1 MSMRTLQTGF
11 VLIVLALLSQGV
23 AAALMPCDM
32 EAAHDLTESV
42 EQACHD
48 EDADGHSAQI
58 PLSDDGQDC
67 AQQCACPAGPM
78 THSIA
83 AALLDDLTDAGPVRP
98 RLGTPPNSQF
108 DAPFRPPIAG

>member
-1 MSMRTLQTGF
+1 MRTLQTGF
-11 VLIVLALLSQGV
+11 VLIVLALLSQSV

-48 EDADGHSAQI
+48 DSGDGHSAQL
-58 PLSDDGQDC
+58 PLTDGSPDC

-78 THSIA
+78 THAIA

-98 RLGTPPNSQF
+98 HLGAPPDSQF
-108 DAPFRPPIAG
+108 DAPFRPPIAR